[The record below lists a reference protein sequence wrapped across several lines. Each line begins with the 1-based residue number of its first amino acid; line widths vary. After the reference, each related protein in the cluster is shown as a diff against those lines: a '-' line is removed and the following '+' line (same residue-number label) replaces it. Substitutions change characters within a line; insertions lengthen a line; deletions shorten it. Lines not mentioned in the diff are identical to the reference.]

1 MAIPTPK
8 TIADR
13 LSVSIETARAV
24 RRAIERHERSGAP
37 FVTGTMGTIGDILAA
52 GGFDH
57 SGPEFIRPG
66 DGPRSPS
73 IEYLN
78 TGDTYAPTLLHL
90 DGVTSGGRSTGRGRW
105 AIGSWGDIVERGRY
119 E

>member
-8 TIADR
+8 TIAAR

-24 RRAIERHERSGAP
+24 RRAMERHAAP
-37 FVTGTMGTIGDILAA
+37 FATETLETIGDILDA

-57 SGPEFIRPG
+57 SGPEFIQPG

-78 TGDTYAPTLLHL
+78 TGETYAPTVLFL
-90 DGVTSGGRSTGRGRW
+90 DGVSHGGRSTGRGRW
-105 AIGSWGDIVERGRY
+105 AVGNWGDTVERGRY
-119 E
+119 R